1 MSQKIV
7 PSLWFHSHEET
18 VEAVTFYVSVFPAS
32 EIIRT
37 THYPRGAQ
45 RPTDEVVSI
54 LFSLRGQRY
63 VAINGGPEP
72 GFRFTAA
79 LSLQVLCDDQQEVDH
94 YWQRLVEGGGKHGP
108 CGWLS
113 DRFGL
118 SWQVTPTALEH
129 ALEDEAIDD
138 VDHELRDE
146 KERRRQRVY
155 ETMTKMGKLDV
166 AAIEQAVRGDA

>member
-1 MSQKIV
+1 MSQKII
-7 PSLWFHSHEET
+7 PSLFFPSHEET
-18 VEAVTFYVSVFPAS
+18 VEAVNFYVSVFPSS
-32 EIIRT
+32 EVIRT

-45 RPTDEVVSI
+45 RPTHEAVTI

-72 GFRFTAA
+72 GFRFTEA

-94 YWQRLVEGGGKHGP
+94 YWHRLVEGGGKHGP

-118 SWQVTPTALEH
+118 SWQVTPTVLER
-129 ALEDEAIDD
+129 ALEDEATSDMDD
-138 VDHELRDE
+138 ELRDE
-146 KERRRQRVY
+146 KERRRKRVY
-155 ETMTKMGKLDV
+155 EAMTKMGKLDV
-166 AAIEQAVRGDA
+166 AAIEQAMRGDA